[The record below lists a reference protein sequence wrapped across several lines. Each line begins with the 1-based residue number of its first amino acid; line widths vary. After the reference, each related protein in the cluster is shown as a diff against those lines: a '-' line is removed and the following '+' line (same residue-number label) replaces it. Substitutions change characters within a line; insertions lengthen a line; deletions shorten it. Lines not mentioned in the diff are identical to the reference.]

1 MWINKIGIGL
11 PMLGRGGAGGGGG
24 PFTPTSPA
32 FNATRAGAATSASAV
47 ITYDT
52 ENLDVLSEF
61 NPATGV
67 FTASQAGY
75 HYFSGDGF
83 ASGGGFNNLAD
94 TNVIRLGGTAQRV
107 AQNNSST
114 SHAGS
119 LSTAAILNLSIG
131 NTVDFFRD
139 GFKGADT
146 ASFHGFKVER
156 SCIFDATKA
165 TASGS
170 DPGDITGYTENID
183 TLSAFNPTTG
193 VFTAPSTGAYFFRV
207 QGYPTGG
214 TSTDQFI
221 TFNVNGSGLTG
232 DTNGHFMAAPHG
244 DTCGSG
250 YVVFLTAGDTVK
262 LTQSGDTMERV
273 AFLGFNADLSGG
285 TEHFSVHSPS
295 GADGSG
301 NLTGWT
307 EYGDPGS
314 NFNATTGV
322 YTVPTDGIYLVG
334 LMNHGVTT
342 GGVEQQAIIIID
354 AASVSSG
361 EYARCFSGGVYRAT
375 SYAETV
381 RQFTAGQE
389 ITFRRLN
396 GGSRVR
402 AHVIRIE

>member
-1 MWINKIGIGL
+1 MSFLVNPHRFGS
-11 PMLGRGGAGGGGG
+11 AAAA
-24 PFTPTSPA
+24 SA
-32 FNATRAGAATSASAV
+32 FNATRAGAATGSDAI

-67 FTASQAGY
+67 FTASEAGY

-83 ASGGGFNNLAD
+83 ASGGGFSSLAD
-94 TNVIRLGGTAQRV
+94 TNAIRLGGTAQRV
-107 AQNNSST
+107 AQNNAAT

-131 NTVDFFRD
+131 NTVDFYRF

-193 VFTAPSTGAYFFRV
+193 VFTAPTTGAYFVRV

-214 TSTDQFI
+214 TSSDQFI
-221 TFNVNGSGLTG
+221 TFSVNGSGLTG
-232 DTNGHFMAAPHG
+232 DLNGHYMAPPHG

-250 YVVFLTAGDTVK
+250 YVVFLTASDTVK

-285 TEHFSVHSPS
+285 TEHFSAHSPS

-307 EYGDPGS
+307 EYGDPGA

-322 YTVPTDGIYLVG
+322 YTVPTDGVYLVG
-334 LMNHGVTT
+334 LHNHGVTS
-342 GGVEQQAIIIID
+342 GGAEQQSILVADGSIL
-354 AASVSSG
+354 STG
-361 EYARCFSGGVYRAT
+361 EYARCFSSGVYRIS

-396 GGSRVR
+396 GGAAVR
-402 AHVIRIE
+402 AHVIRIQ